1 MQEASKILI
10 VDDEPVLR
18 NLLEDSLTSEG
29 FLCETAEC
37 AKTALAKIEDNKYDL
52 VILDLALPD
61 MNGILLCQKI
71 YQNAPRLK
79 GRIIFITG
87 IGLDEDTS
95 QHLKSLAGAY
105 LAKPFELASLNQTV
119 RGLLESPTPMAF
131 QGMERG

>member
-37 AKTALAKIEDNKYDL
+37 AKTALAKIGDNQYDL

-71 YQNAPRLK
+71 YQNSPRLR

-95 QHLKSLAGAY
+95 QHLESLAGAY
-105 LAKPFELASLNQTV
+105 LAKPFELASLNQAV
-119 RGLLESPTPMAF
+119 RGLLESPTPLAF
-131 QGMERG
+131 QGVERG